1 VVFISKMNEEDAR
14 EVCRWCYEEIYSIYS
29 MDGSTECASE
39 LLSGSYHCVKDDN
52 NKMIGFYCFGEAA
65 QVPIGNMYEA
75 YKDKDFMDIGL
86 GMRPDLCGKGNGY
99 EFLSKE
105 IEFAKVF
112 LGVEKLRLT
121 VAEFNQRAV
130 RLYEKA
136 GFKRLMDFNRTNENG
151 TTRFIVM
158 ELT

>member
-1 VVFISKMNEEDAR
+1 MVFISKMNEGDAR

-29 MDGSTECASE
+29 MDGSTECTSE
-39 LLSGSYHCVKDDN
+39 LLNGSYYCVKNED
-52 NKMIGFYCFGEAA
+52 NKMIGFYCFGQDA
-65 QVPIGNMYEA
+65 QVPIGNMYGA

-99 EFLSKE
+99 EFLRKE
-105 IEFAKVF
+105 IEFAKTLF
-112 LGVEKLRLT
+112 GVEKLRLT

-130 RLYEKA
+130 RLYEKS
-136 GFKRLMDFNRTNENG
+136 GFKRIMDFNRTNENG
-151 TTRFIVM
+151 NTKFIVM